1 MGRRSINGHSRK
13 RKTAFKMAASAE
25 ASSPLKAEGS
35 KAVTQLELD
44 RSFRRKRKAKWY
56 ATGEGRNPGMDYSEQ
71 EGELQSLA
79 SIGQY
84 IPPDSAI

>member
-1 MGRRSINGHSRK
+1 MGRRSINGHSRR
-13 RKTAFKMAASAE
+13 RKTAFNKMAAE
-25 ASSPLKAEGS
+25 SSPLKAEGS

-56 ATGEGRNPGMDYSEQ
+56 ATGEGRGEDSED
-71 EGELQSLA
+71 QSEEFANLA